1 MFLTIVE
8 LCRDDRP
15 LAGFGVFGK
24 VILHAGLNAAA
35 ARLDTGASPLDIGF
49 ADFDHRHIAHESL
62 LAGFGKP
69 GEMLLD
75 ARSDPAVTGLNAG
88 AMLLKFEGAGLG
100 HGCLLC
106 HSAGRGQQ
114 ENRRE
119 GGADYFRHDLSLSCY
134 SSDIPASRRPLK

>member
-15 LAGFGVFGK
+15 LAGFGVFRK

-49 ADFDHRHIAHESL
+49 ADFDHRHIAHKSL
-62 LAGFGKP
+62 LAGSGKL

-75 ARSDPAVTGLNAG
+75 ARSDPAVTGLNSG
-88 AMLLKFEGAGLG
+88 AMLLKFGGADLA
-100 HGCLLC
+100 HGCFLC
-106 HSAGRGQQ
+106 HGTGGRQH

-119 GGADYFRHDLSLSCY
+119 GGADYFRHDFSLVV
-134 SSDIPASRRPLK
+134 ILPISRLGADP